1 MKMYKNILVT
11 ATNSPYYE
19 SLLTLISGVHKDSLN
34 IVDKIFVYNLGLDT
48 NEIKTLN
55 SLKNVEVLDFPENPT
70 SLHPKFMEP
79 KSYVYKIYCMY
90 NSSKFGE
97 NVLWMDSGAC
107 PLKSID
113 IIYQK
118 INEDEIFLVGDIHTN
133 RDYTHTDCRN
143 CISAN
148 EDELNG
154 KQLWAGLVG
163 YKSNGKYQNIF
174 DESYKLSL
182 IPGCLDGNQENHRHD
197 QSILSI
203 LTHRYN
209 CPRQDIDI
217 FGYWTDWNRNLN
229 LAKEL
234 GSIIF
239 AHRRGHN
246 DKTNL
251 IYEN

>member
-1 MKMYKNILVT
+1 MYNNILVT

-19 SLLTLISGVHKDSLN
+19 SLLTLISGVHKFSVD
-34 IVDKIFVYNLGLDT
+34 IVDKIFVYNLGLDES
-48 NEIKTLN
+48 EIKNLN
-55 SLKNVEVLDFPENPT
+55 RLKNVEVLEFPEN
-70 SLHPKFMEP
+70 SSELHPKFMEP

-90 NSSKFGE
+90 QSSKLGK
-97 NVLWMDSGAC
+97 NVLWLDSGAS

-113 IIYQK
+113 VIYQK
-118 INEDEIFLVGDIHTN
+118 IEKDEIFIVGDIHTN
-133 RDYTHTDCRN
+133 RNYIHQDCRN
-143 CISAN
+143 CTLATEN
-148 EDELNG
+148 ELDG

-163 YKSNGKYQNIF
+163 YKSNGKYQHIF

-229 LAKEL
+229 LALEL
-234 GSIIF
+234 GSVIF

>member
-1 MKMYKNILVT
+1 MYNNILVT

-19 SLLTLISGVHKDSLN
+19 SLLTLISGVHKFSVD
-34 IVDKIFVYNLGLDT
+34 IVDKIFVYNLGLDESEVK
-48 NEIKTLN
+48 NLN
-55 SLKNVEVLDFPENPT
+55 RLKNVEVLEFPEN
-70 SLHPKFMEP
+70 SSELHPKFMEP

-90 NSSKFGE
+90 QSSKLGK
-97 NVLWMDSGAC
+97 NVLWLDSGAS

-113 IIYQK
+113 VIYQK
-118 INEDEIFLVGDIHTN
+118 IDEDEIFLVGDIHTN
-133 RDYTHTDCRN
+133 RNYTHQDCRN
-143 CISAN
+143 CTSATEN
-148 EDELNG
+148 ELDG

-163 YKSNGKYQNIF
+163 YKSNGKYQHIF

-209 CPRQDIDI
+209 CPRQNIDI

-229 LAKEL
+229 LALEL
-234 GSIIF
+234 GSVIF

>member
-1 MKMYKNILVT
+1 MYNNILVT

-19 SLLTLISGVHKDSLN
+19 SLLTLISGVHKFSVD
-34 IVDKIFVYNLGLDT
+34 IVDKIFVYNLGLDES
-48 NEIKTLN
+48 EIKNLN
-55 SLKNVEVLDFPENPT
+55 RLKNVEVLEFPEN
-70 SLHPKFMEP
+70 SSELHPKFMEP

-90 NSSKFGE
+90 QSSKLGK
-97 NVLWMDSGAC
+97 NVLWLDSGAS

-113 IIYQK
+113 VIYQK
-118 INEDEIFLVGDIHTN
+118 IDEDEIFLVGDIHTN
-133 RDYTHTDCRN
+133 RNYTHQDCRN
-143 CISAN
+143 CTSATEN
-148 EDELNG
+148 ELDG

-163 YKSNGKYQNIF
+163 YKSNGKYQHIF

-217 FGYWTDWNRNLN
+217 FGYWTDWNRNLSIA
-229 LAKEL
+229 LEI
-234 GSIIF
+234 GSVIF
-239 AHRRGHN
+239 AHRRGHS
-246 DKTNL
+246 DKSNL
-251 IYEN
+251 IYKN

>member
-1 MKMYKNILVT
+1 MYNNILVT

-19 SLLTLISGVHKDSLN
+19 SLLTLISGVHKFSVD
-34 IVDKIFVYNLGLDT
+34 IVDKIFVYNLGLDES
-48 NEIKTLN
+48 EIKNLN
-55 SLKNVEVLDFPENPT
+55 RLKNVEVLEFPEN
-70 SLHPKFMEP
+70 SSELHPKFMEP

-90 NSSKFGE
+90 QSSKLGK
-97 NVLWMDSGAC
+97 NVLWLDSGAS

-113 IIYQK
+113 VIYQK
-118 INEDEIFLVGDIHTN
+118 IDEDEIFLVGDIHTN
-133 RDYTHTDCRN
+133 RNYTHQDCRN
-143 CISAN
+143 CTSATEN
-148 EDELNG
+148 ELDG

-163 YKSNGKYQNIF
+163 YKSNGKYQHIF

-209 CPRQDIDI
+209 CPRQNIDI

-229 LAKEL
+229 LALEL
-234 GSIIF
+234 GSVIF

>member
-1 MKMYKNILVT
+1 MFNNILFT

-19 SLLTLISGVHKDSLN
+19 SLLTLISGVHKFSVD
-34 IVDKIFVYNLGLDT
+34 IVDKIFVYNLGLDES
-48 NEIKTLN
+48 EIKNLN
-55 SLKNVEVLDFPENPT
+55 RLKNVEVLEFPEN
-70 SLHPKFMEP
+70 SSELHPKFMEP

-90 NSSKFGE
+90 QSSKLGK
-97 NVLWMDSGAC
+97 NVLWLDSGAS

-113 IIYQK
+113 VIYQK
-118 INEDEIFLVGDIHTN
+118 IDEDEIFLVGDIHTN
-133 RDYTHTDCRN
+133 RNYTHQDCRN
-143 CISAN
+143 CTSATEN
-148 EDELNG
+148 ELDG

-163 YKSNGKYQNIF
+163 YKSNGKYQHIF

-229 LAKEL
+229 LALEL
-234 GSIIF
+234 GSVIF

-246 DKTNL
+246 DKINL

>member
-1 MKMYKNILVT
+1 MYNNILVT

-19 SLLTLISGVHKDSLN
+19 SLLTLISGVHKYSVD
-34 IVDKIFVYNLGLDT
+34 IVDKIFVYNLGLDV

-55 SLKNVEVLDFPENPT
+55 SLKNVEVLEFPENST
-70 SLHPKFMEP
+70 ELHPKFMEP

-90 NSSKFGE
+90 NSSKLGK
-97 NVLWMDSGAC
+97 NVLWMDSGAS
-107 PLKSID
+107 PLKSINV
-113 IIYQK
+113 IYDK
-118 INEDEIFLVGDIHTN
+118 ISEDDIFLVGDIHTN
-133 RDYTHTDCRN
+133 RDYTHTDCRQ
-143 CISAN
+143 CLSAS

-163 YKSNGKYQNIF
+163 YKSNGKYQHIF
-174 DESYKLSL
+174 DEAYKLSL

-197 QSILSI
+197 QSILSV
-203 LTHRYN
+203 LTHRYD
-209 CPRQDIDI
+209 CPRQDIDM

-229 LAKEL
+229 LAIEM
-234 GSIIF
+234 GSVIF

>member
-19 SLLTLISGVHKDSLN
+19 SLLTLISGVHKFSVD
-34 IVDKIFVYNLGLDT
+34 IVDKIFVYNLGLDES
-48 NEIKTLN
+48 EIKNLN
-55 SLKNVEVLDFPENPT
+55 KLKNVEILEFPENL
-70 SLHPKFMEP
+70 SELHPKFMEP

-90 NSSKFGE
+90 NSSKLGE

-113 IIYQK
+113 VIYQK

-143 CISAN
+143 CISAS

-182 IPGCLDGNQENHRHD
+182 IHGCLDGNQENHRHD

-203 LTHRYN
+203 LTHRN
-209 CPRQDIDI
+209 DCPRQDIDI
-217 FGYWTDWNRNLN
+217 YGYWTDWNRNLSIA
-229 LAKEL
+229 LEI
-234 GSIIF
+234 GSVIF
-239 AHRRGHN
+239 AHRRGHS
-246 DKTNL
+246 DKSNL
-251 IYEN
+251 IYKN

>member
-1 MKMYKNILVT
+1 MYKNILVT

-19 SLLTLISGVHKDSLN
+19 SLLTLISGVHKHSLN
-34 IVDKIFVYNLGLDT
+34 VVDKIFIYNLGLDI

-55 SLKNVEVLDFPENPT
+55 SLKNVEVLEFPENLT
-70 SLHPKFMEP
+70 LIHPKFMEP

-90 NSSKFGE
+90 NSSKLGE

-113 IIYQK
+113 VIYQK

-133 RDYTHTDCRN
+133 KNYTHTDCRN
-143 CISAN
+143 CISAS

-163 YKSNGKYQNIF
+163 YKSNGKYQHIF
-174 DESYKLSL
+174 DESFKLSL

-203 LTHRYN
+203 LTHRN
-209 CPRQDIDI
+209 DCPRQDIDI
-217 FGYWTDWNRNLN
+217 YGYWTDWNRNLGVA
-229 LAKEL
+229 LEI
-234 GSIIF
+234 GSVIF

-246 DKTNL
+246 DKLNL

>member
-1 MKMYKNILVT
+1 MYNNILVT

-19 SLLTLISGVHKDSLN
+19 SLLTLISGVHKFSID
-34 IVDKIFVYNLGLDT
+34 IVDKIFVYNLGLDES
-48 NEIKTLN
+48 EIKNLN
-55 SLKNVEVLDFPENPT
+55 RLKNVEVLEFPKNSSE
-70 SLHPKFMEP
+70 LHPKFMEP

-90 NSSKFGE
+90 QSSKLGK
-97 NVLWMDSGAC
+97 NVLWLDSGAS

-113 IIYQK
+113 VIYQK
-118 INEDEIFLVGDIHTN
+118 IESDEIFLVGDIHIN
-133 RDYTHTDCRN
+133 RNYTHQDCRN
-143 CISAN
+143 CTLAT
-148 EDELNG
+148 EDELDG

-163 YKSNGKYQNIF
+163 YKSNGKYQHIF

-203 LTHRYN
+203 LTHRHN

-229 LAKEL
+229 LALEL
-234 GSIIF
+234 GSVIF

>member
-1 MKMYKNILVT
+1 MYKNILVT

-19 SLLTLISGVHKDSLN
+19 SLLTLISGVHKDSVE
-34 IVDKIFVYNLGLDT
+34 IVDKIFVYNLGLDP
-48 NEIKTLN
+48 NEIKHLN
-55 SLKNVEVLDFPENPT
+55 SLKKVKVLEFPENCLE
-70 SLHPKFMEP
+70 LHSKFLEP

-90 NSSKFGE
+90 NSSKLGE

-113 IIYQK
+113 IIYNT
-118 INEDEIFLVGDIHTN
+118 INKDEIFLVGDIHTN

-143 CISAN
+143 CISAT

-163 YKSNGKYQNIF
+163 YKANGKYQHIF
-174 DESYKLSL
+174 DESYRLSL

-203 LTHRYN
+203 LTHRYD

-217 FGYWTDWNRNLN
+217 YGYWTDWNRNLN
-229 LAKEL
+229 IAKEI
-234 GSIIF
+234 GSVIF

-251 IYEN
+251 LYES

>member
-1 MKMYKNILVT
+1 MYNNILVT

-19 SLLTLISGVHKDSLN
+19 SLLTLISGVHKFSVD
-34 IVDKIFVYNLGLDT
+34 IVDKIFVYNLGLDES
-48 NEIKTLN
+48 EIKNLN
-55 SLKNVEVLDFPENPT
+55 RLKNVEVLEFPEN
-70 SLHPKFMEP
+70 SSELHPKFMEP

-90 NSSKFGE
+90 QSSKLGK
-97 NVLWMDSGAC
+97 NVLWLDSGAS

-113 IIYQK
+113 VIYQK
-118 INEDEIFLVGDIHTN
+118 IEEDEIFLVGDIHIN
-133 RDYTHTDCRN
+133 RNYTHQDCRN
-143 CISAN
+143 CISATEN
-148 EDELNG
+148 ELDG

-163 YKSNGKYQNIF
+163 YKSNGKYQHIF

-229 LAKEL
+229 LALEL
-234 GSIIF
+234 GSVIF

>member
-1 MKMYKNILVT
+1 MYNNILVT

-19 SLLTLISGVHKDSLN
+19 SLLTLISGVHKFSVD
-34 IVDKIFVYNLGLDT
+34 IVDKIFVYNLGLDES
-48 NEIKTLN
+48 EIKNLN
-55 SLKNVEVLDFPENPT
+55 RLKNVEVLEFPEN
-70 SLHPKFMEP
+70 SSELHPKFMEP

-90 NSSKFGE
+90 QSSKLGK
-97 NVLWMDSGAC
+97 NVLWLDSGAS

-113 IIYQK
+113 VIYQK
-118 INEDEIFLVGDIHTN
+118 IEEDEIFLVGDIHIN
-133 RDYTHTDCRN
+133 RNYTHQDCRN
-143 CISAN
+143 CTLAT
-148 EDELNG
+148 EDELDG

-163 YKSNGKYQNIF
+163 YKSNGKYQHIF

-203 LTHRYN
+203 LTHRHN

-229 LAKEL
+229 LALEL
-234 GSIIF
+234 GSVIF

>member
-1 MKMYKNILVT
+1 MYNNILVT

-19 SLLTLISGVHKDSLN
+19 SLLTLISGVHKHSVD
-34 IVDKIFVYNLGLDT
+34 IVDKIFVYNLGLDV

-55 SLKNVEVLDFPENPT
+55 SLKNVEVLEFPENAT
-70 SLHPKFMEP
+70 DLHPKFMEP
-79 KSYVYKIYCMY
+79 KSYVYKIYCMH
-90 NSSKFGE
+90 NSSKLGN
-97 NVLWMDSGAC
+97 NVLCLDSGAS
-107 PLKSID
+107 PLKSIKV
-113 IIYQK
+113 IYDK
-118 INEDEIFLVGDIHTN
+118 ITEDDIFLVGDIHRN
-133 RDYTHTDCRN
+133 RDYTHTKCRE
-143 CISAN
+143 CMSAS
-148 EDELNG
+148 EDELDG

-174 DESYKLSL
+174 DEAYKISL
-182 IPGCLDGNQENHRHD
+182 IPRCLDGNQENHRHD

-203 LTHRYN
+203 LTHRNN

-229 LAKEL
+229 LAIEM
-234 GSIIF
+234 GSVIF

>member
-11 ATNSPYYE
+11 ATNSPYYD
-19 SLLTLISGVHKDSLN
+19 SLLTLISCVHRDSLN
-34 IVDKIFVYNLGLDT
+34 IVDKIFVYNLGLDV

-55 SLKNVEVLDFPENPT
+55 SLKNVEVLEFPENPT

-90 NSSKFGE
+90 NSSKLGE

-113 IIYQK
+113 IIYEK

-133 RDYTHTDCRN
+133 RDYTHTDCRK
-143 CISAN
+143 CLSAS

-163 YKSNGKYQNIF
+163 YKSNGKYQHIF

-209 CPRQDIDI
+209 CPRQDIDM

-234 GSIIF
+234 GSVIF

>member
-11 ATNSPYYE
+11 ATNSPYYD
-19 SLLTLISGVHKDSLN
+19 SLLTLISGIHKDSLDV
-34 IVDKIFVYNLGLDT
+34 VDKIFVYNLGLDV

-55 SLKNVEVLDFPENPT
+55 SLKNVEVLEFPENLT

-90 NSSKFGE
+90 NSSKLGE

-113 IIYQK
+113 VIYQK

-133 RDYTHTDCRN
+133 KDYTHTDCRN
-143 CISAN
+143 CISAS

-163 YKSNGKYQNIF
+163 YKSNGKYQHIF

-203 LTHRYN
+203 LTHRYD
-209 CPRQDIDI
+209 CPRQDIDM

-229 LAKEL
+229 LAKEI
-234 GSIIF
+234 GSVIF

-246 DKTNL
+246 DKINL

>member
-1 MKMYKNILVT
+1 MYNNILVT

-19 SLLTLISGVHKDSLN
+19 SLLTLISGVHKFSVD
-34 IVDKIFVYNLGLDT
+34 IVDKIFVYNLGLDES
-48 NEIKTLN
+48 EIKNLN
-55 SLKNVEVLDFPENPT
+55 KLKNVEVLEFPEN
-70 SLHPKFMEP
+70 SSELHPKFMEP

-90 NSSKFGE
+90 QSSKLGK
-97 NVLWMDSGAC
+97 NVLWLDSGAS

-113 IIYQK
+113 VIYQK
-118 INEDEIFLVGDIHTN
+118 IDEDEIFLVGDIHTN
-133 RDYTHTDCRN
+133 RNYTHQDCRN
-143 CISAN
+143 CTSATEN
-148 EDELNG
+148 ELDG

-163 YKSNGKYQNIF
+163 YKSNGKYQHIF

-209 CPRQDIDI
+209 CPRQNIDI

-229 LAKEL
+229 LALEL
-234 GSIIF
+234 GSVIF

>member
-1 MKMYKNILVT
+1 MYNNILVT

-19 SLLTLISGVHKDSLN
+19 SLLTLISGVHKFSVD
-34 IVDKIFVYNLGLDT
+34 IVDKIFVYNLGLDES
-48 NEIKTLN
+48 EIKNLN
-55 SLKNVEVLDFPENPT
+55 RLKNVKVLEFPEN
-70 SLHPKFMEP
+70 SSELHPKFMEP

-90 NSSKFGE
+90 QSSKLGK
-97 NVLWMDSGAC
+97 NVLWLDSGAS

-113 IIYQK
+113 VIYQK
-118 INEDEIFLVGDIHTN
+118 IEEDEIFLVGDIHIN
-133 RDYTHTDCRN
+133 RNYTHQDCRN
-143 CISAN
+143 CTLAT
-148 EDELNG
+148 EDELDG

-163 YKSNGKYQNIF
+163 YKSNGKYQHIF

-203 LTHRYN
+203 LTHRHN

-229 LAKEL
+229 LALEL
-234 GSIIF
+234 GSVIF

>member
-1 MKMYKNILVT
+1 MYNNILVT

-19 SLLTLISGVHKDSLN
+19 SLLTLISGVHKFSVD
-34 IVDKIFVYNLGLDT
+34 IVDKIFVYNLGLDESEVK
-48 NEIKTLN
+48 NLN
-55 SLKNVEVLDFPENPT
+55 RLKNVEVLEFPEN
-70 SLHPKFMEP
+70 SSELHPKFMEP

-90 NSSKFGE
+90 QSSKLGK
-97 NVLWMDSGAC
+97 NVLWLDSGAS

-113 IIYQK
+113 VIYQK
-118 INEDEIFLVGDIHTN
+118 IEEDEIFLVGDIHIN
-133 RDYTHTDCRN
+133 RNYTHQDCRN
-143 CISAN
+143 CTLATEN
-148 EDELNG
+148 ELDG

-163 YKSNGKYQNIF
+163 YKSNGKYQHIF

-229 LAKEL
+229 LALEL
-234 GSIIF
+234 GSVIF

>member
-1 MKMYKNILVT
+1 MYKNILVT

-19 SLLTLISGVHKDSLN
+19 SLLTLISGVHKHSLN
-34 IVDKIFVYNLGLDT
+34 VVDKIFVYNLGLDI

-55 SLKNVEVLDFPENPT
+55 SLKNVEVLEFPENLT
-70 SLHPKFMEP
+70 LIHPKFMEP

-90 NSSKFGE
+90 NSSKLGE

-113 IIYQK
+113 VIYQK

-133 RDYTHTDCRN
+133 KNYTHTDCRN
-143 CISAN
+143 CISAS

-163 YKSNGKYQNIF
+163 YKSNGKYQHIF
-174 DESYKLSL
+174 DESFKLSL

-203 LTHRYN
+203 LTHRN
-209 CPRQDIDI
+209 DCPRQDIDI
-217 FGYWTDWNRNLN
+217 YGYWTDWNRNLGVA
-229 LAKEL
+229 LEI
-234 GSIIF
+234 GSVIF

-246 DKTNL
+246 DKLNL

>member
-1 MKMYKNILVT
+1 MYNNILVT

-19 SLLTLISGVHKDSLN
+19 SLLTLISGVHKFSVD
-34 IVDKIFVYNLGLDT
+34 IVDKIFVYNLGLDES
-48 NEIKTLN
+48 EIKNLN
-55 SLKNVEVLDFPENPT
+55 KLKNVEVLEFPEN
-70 SLHPKFMEP
+70 SSELHPKFMKP

-90 NSSKFGE
+90 QSSKLGK
-97 NVLWMDSGAC
+97 NVLWLDSGAS

-113 IIYQK
+113 VIYQK
-118 INEDEIFLVGDIHTN
+118 IDEDEIFLVGDIHTN
-133 RDYTHTDCRN
+133 RNYTHQDCRN
-143 CISAN
+143 CTSATEN
-148 EDELNG
+148 ELDG

-163 YKSNGKYQNIF
+163 YKSNGKYQHIF

-209 CPRQDIDI
+209 CPRQNIDI

-229 LAKEL
+229 LALEL
-234 GSIIF
+234 GSVIF

>member
-1 MKMYKNILVT
+1 MYNNILVT

-19 SLLTLISGVHKDSLN
+19 SLLTLISGVHKFSVD
-34 IVDKIFVYNLGLDT
+34 IVDKIFVYNLGLDES
-48 NEIKTLN
+48 EIKNLN
-55 SLKNVEVLDFPENPT
+55 KLKNVEVLEFPEN
-70 SLHPKFMEP
+70 SSELHPKFMEP

-90 NSSKFGE
+90 QSSKLGK
-97 NVLWMDSGAC
+97 NVLWLDSGAS

-113 IIYQK
+113 VIYQK
-118 INEDEIFLVGDIHTN
+118 IDEDEIFLVGDIHTN
-133 RDYTHTDCRN
+133 RNYTHQDCRN
-143 CISAN
+143 CTSATEN
-148 EDELNG
+148 ELDG

-163 YKSNGKYQNIF
+163 YKSNGKYQHIF

-229 LAKEL
+229 LALEL
-234 GSIIF
+234 GSVIF

-246 DKTNL
+246 DKINL

>member
-1 MKMYKNILVT
+1 MYKNILIT
-11 ATNSPYYE
+11 ATNSLYYE
-19 SLLTLISGVHKDSLN
+19 SLLTMISGVHEHSVH
-34 IVDKIFVYNLGLDT
+34 IVDKIFVYNLGLT
-48 NEIKTLN
+48 PNEIENLN
-55 SLKNVEVLDFPENPT
+55 LLKNVEVLEFPENVV

-90 NSSKFGE
+90 SSSKLGE
-97 NVLWMDSGAC
+97 NVLWMDSGAS

-118 INEDEIFLVGDIHTN
+118 INEDQIFLVGDIHIN
-133 RDYTHTDCRN
+133 RNFTHTDCRK
-143 CISAN
+143 CTSAT
-148 EDELNG
+148 EDELDG

-163 YKSNGKYQNIF
+163 YKSNGFYQHIF
-174 DESYKLSL
+174 DESFKLSL

-203 LTHRYN
+203 LTHRYK

-217 FGYWTDWNRNLN
+217 FGYWTDWNRNLTS
-229 LAKEL
+229 AKEV
-234 GSIIF
+234 GSVIF

-246 DKTNL
+246 DKKHL

>member
-1 MKMYKNILVT
+1 MYNNILVT

-19 SLLTLISGVHKDSLN
+19 SLLTLISGVHKFSVD
-34 IVDKIFVYNLGLDT
+34 IVDKIFVYNLGLDES
-48 NEIKTLN
+48 EIKNLN
-55 SLKNVEVLDFPENPT
+55 RLKNVEVLEFPEN
-70 SLHPKFMEP
+70 SSELHPKFMEP

-90 NSSKFGE
+90 QSSKLGK
-97 NVLWMDSGAC
+97 NVLWLDSGAS

-113 IIYQK
+113 VIYQK
-118 INEDEIFLVGDIHTN
+118 IEEDEIFLVGDIHIN
-133 RDYTHTDCRN
+133 RNYTHQDCRN
-143 CISAN
+143 CTLATEN
-148 EDELNG
+148 ELDG

-163 YKSNGKYQNIF
+163 YKSNGKYQHIF

-229 LAKEL
+229 LALEL
-234 GSIIF
+234 GSVIF

-246 DKTNL
+246 DKINL

>member
-1 MKMYKNILVT
+1 MKMYNNILVT

-19 SLLTLISGVHKDSLN
+19 SLLTLISGVHKHSVD
-34 IVDKIFVYNLGLDT
+34 IVDKIFVYNLGLDV

-55 SLKNVEVLDFPENPT
+55 SLKNVEVLEFPENAT
-70 SLHPKFMEP
+70 DLHPKFMEP
-79 KSYVYKIYCMY
+79 KSYVYKIYCMH
-90 NSSKFGE
+90 NSSKLGN
-97 NVLWMDSGAC
+97 NVLWLDSGAS
-107 PLKSID
+107 PLKSIKV
-113 IIYQK
+113 IYDK
-118 INEDEIFLVGDIHTN
+118 ITEDDIFLVGDIHRN
-133 RDYTHTDCRN
+133 RDYTHTKCRE
-143 CISAN
+143 CMSAS
-148 EDELNG
+148 EDELDG

-174 DESYKLSL
+174 DEAYKISL

-203 LTHRYN
+203 LTHRNN

-229 LAKEL
+229 LAIEM
-234 GSIIF
+234 GSVIF
-239 AHRRGHN
+239 VHRRGHN

>member
-1 MKMYKNILVT
+1 MYNNILVT

-19 SLLTLISGVHKDSLN
+19 SLLTLISGVHKFSVD
-34 IVDKIFVYNLGLDT
+34 IVDKIFVYNLGLDES
-48 NEIKTLN
+48 EIKNLN
-55 SLKNVEVLDFPENPT
+55 RLKNVEVLEFPEN
-70 SLHPKFMEP
+70 SSELHPKFMEP

-90 NSSKFGE
+90 QSSKLGK
-97 NVLWMDSGAC
+97 NVLWLDSGAS

-113 IIYQK
+113 VIYQK
-118 INEDEIFLVGDIHTN
+118 IEKDEIFIVGDIHTN
-133 RDYTHTDCRN
+133 RNYTHQDCRN
-143 CISAN
+143 CTLATEN
-148 EDELNG
+148 ELDG

-163 YKSNGKYQNIF
+163 YKSNGKYQHIF

-229 LAKEL
+229 LALEL
-234 GSIIF
+234 GSVIF

>member
-1 MKMYKNILVT
+1 MYNNILVT

-19 SLLTLISGVHKDSLN
+19 SLLTLISGVHKFSVD
-34 IVDKIFVYNLGLDT
+34 IVDKIFVYNLGLDES
-48 NEIKTLN
+48 EIKNLN
-55 SLKNVEVLDFPENPT
+55 RLKNVEVLEFPEN
-70 SLHPKFMEP
+70 SSELHPKFMEP

-90 NSSKFGE
+90 QSSKLGK
-97 NVLWMDSGAC
+97 NVLWLDSGAS

-113 IIYQK
+113 VIYQK
-118 INEDEIFLVGDIHTN
+118 IEEDEIFLVGDIHIN
-133 RDYTHTDCRN
+133 RNYTHQDCRN
-143 CISAN
+143 CTLATEN
-148 EDELNG
+148 ELDG

-163 YKSNGKYQNIF
+163 YKSNGKYQHIF

-209 CPRQDIDI
+209 CPRQNIDI

-229 LAKEL
+229 SALEL
-234 GSIIF
+234 GSVIF

>member
-11 ATNSPYYE
+11 ATNSPYYD
-19 SLLTLISGVHKDSLN
+19 SLLTLISGIHKDSLDF
-34 IVDKIFVYNLGLDT
+34 VDKIFVYNLGLDV

-55 SLKNVEVLDFPENPT
+55 SLKNVEVLEFPENLT
-70 SLHPKFMEP
+70 LIHPKFMEP

-90 NSSKFGE
+90 NSSKLGE

-113 IIYQK
+113 VIYQK

-133 RDYTHTDCRN
+133 KNYTHTDCRN
-143 CISAN
+143 CISAS

-163 YKSNGKYQNIF
+163 YKSNGKYQHIF
-174 DESYKLSL
+174 DESFKLSL

-203 LTHRYN
+203 LTHRN
-209 CPRQDIDI
+209 DCPRQDIDI
-217 FGYWTDWNRNLN
+217 YGYWTDWNRNLGVA
-229 LAKEL
+229 LEI
-234 GSIIF
+234 GSVIF

-246 DKTNL
+246 DKSNL

>member
-1 MKMYKNILVT
+1 MYNNILVT

-19 SLLTLISGVHKDSLN
+19 SLLTLISGVHKFSVD
-34 IVDKIFVYNLGLDT
+34 IVDKIFVYNLGLDES
-48 NEIKTLN
+48 EIKNLN
-55 SLKNVEVLDFPENPT
+55 RLKNVEVLEFSEN
-70 SLHPKFMEP
+70 SSELHPKFMEP

-90 NSSKFGE
+90 QSSKLGK
-97 NVLWMDSGAC
+97 NVLWLDSGAS

-113 IIYQK
+113 VIYQK
-118 INEDEIFLVGDIHTN
+118 IEEDEIFLVGDIHIN
-133 RDYTHTDCRN
+133 RNYTHQDCRN
-143 CISAN
+143 CTLATEN
-148 EDELNG
+148 ELDG

-163 YKSNGKYQNIF
+163 YKSNGKYQHIF

-229 LAKEL
+229 LALEL
-234 GSIIF
+234 GSVIF

>member
-1 MKMYKNILVT
+1 MYNNILVT

-19 SLLTLISGVHKDSLN
+19 SLLTLISGVHKFSVD
-34 IVDKIFVYNLGLDT
+34 IVDKIFVYNLGLDES
-48 NEIKTLN
+48 EIKNLN
-55 SLKNVEVLDFPENPT
+55 RLKNVEVLEFPEN
-70 SLHPKFMEP
+70 SSELHPKFMEP

-90 NSSKFGE
+90 QSSKLGK
-97 NVLWMDSGAC
+97 NVLWLDSGAS

-113 IIYQK
+113 VIYQK
-118 INEDEIFLVGDIHTN
+118 IEEDEIFLVGDIHIN
-133 RDYTHTDCRN
+133 RNYTHQDCRN
-143 CISAN
+143 CTLATEN
-148 EDELNG
+148 ELDG

-163 YKSNGKYQNIF
+163 YKSNGKYQHIF

-182 IPGCLDGNQENHRHD
+182 IPGCLDGSQENHRHD

-229 LAKEL
+229 LALEL
-234 GSIIF
+234 GSVIF

-246 DKTNL
+246 DKINL

>member
-1 MKMYKNILVT
+1 MYNNILVT

-19 SLLTLISGVHKDSLN
+19 SLLTLISGVHKFSVD
-34 IVDKIFVYNLGLDT
+34 IVDKIFVYNLGLDES
-48 NEIKTLN
+48 EIKNLN
-55 SLKNVEVLDFPENPT
+55 RLKNVEVLEFPEN
-70 SLHPKFMEP
+70 SSELHPKFMEP

-90 NSSKFGE
+90 QSSKLGK
-97 NVLWMDSGAC
+97 NVLWLDSGAS

-113 IIYQK
+113 VIYQK
-118 INEDEIFLVGDIHTN
+118 IDEDEIFLVGDIHTN
-133 RDYTHTDCRN
+133 RNYTHQDCRN
-143 CISAN
+143 CTSATEN
-148 EDELNG
+148 ELDG

-163 YKSNGKYQNIF
+163 YKSNGKYQHIF

-229 LAKEL
+229 LALEL
-234 GSIIF
+234 GSVIF

>member
-1 MKMYKNILVT
+1 MYNNILVT

-19 SLLTLISGVHKDSLN
+19 SLLTLISGVHKFSVD
-34 IVDKIFVYNLGLDT
+34 IVDKIFVYNLGLDES
-48 NEIKTLN
+48 EIKNLN
-55 SLKNVEVLDFPENPT
+55 RLKNVEVLEFPEN
-70 SLHPKFMEP
+70 SSELHPKFMEP

-90 NSSKFGE
+90 QSSKLGK
-97 NVLWMDSGAC
+97 NVLWLDSGAS

-113 IIYQK
+113 VIYQK
-118 INEDEIFLVGDIHTN
+118 IEEDEIFLVGDIHIN
-133 RDYTHTDCRN
+133 RNYTHQDCRN
-143 CISAN
+143 CTLATEN
-148 EDELNG
+148 ELDG

-163 YKSNGKYQNIF
+163 YKSNGKYQHIF

-229 LAKEL
+229 LALEL
-234 GSIIF
+234 GSVIF